1 MLWSIIKVIIFVA
14 IAVGLAFGASY
25 LLETPGEVRFAFGN
39 YEVLLSP
46 LGFVIALAVLLLC
59 AYILMK
65 LIGLIVAVM
74 RFLLGDETALSRH
87 FARSRQRRGLDAL
100 TNAMN
105 ALASDDSKNA
115 MKYSAKAERL
125 LARPDLTQIMVARS
139 AELSGDKAK
148 ARTYYKEMLSN
159 PRSRFVGVEGLMRQE
174 LEAGDTAT
182 ALELAKKAFAIRPDS
197 PGILRQLFDLQSRR
211 EDWSGARATLT
222 AATQAKLLPRD
233 VAVRRDAVLSLADAR
248 AAMAKGDATR
258 GEEAALQANKLAPAL
273 VPAAALASAV
283 HLERGSKRK
292 ATKTLTSAWGTNP
305 HPDLAAAFA
314 AIEPTETPAQ
324 RRKRFET
331 LTNAKPDDIES
342 HLLKAELALAD
353 EDFPAARKAMGTIA
367 ETDPTTRSLA
377 IMAAVE
383 RGTGAPDAVV
393 SGWLTKALSA
403 SRGPQWTCDKCNHVH
418 TQWMP
423 ICENCGAFDTL
434 AWKPAAHPEDASL
447 SQSAMLPLIIGVGDT
462 PPEAE
467 PEISEPIGE
476 PNDEVRTG
484 TKVEAK
490 VVDA

>member
-1 MLWSIIKVIIFVA
+1 MLWSILKVIIFVA
-14 IAVGLAFGASY
+14 IAVCLAYGASY

-46 LGFVIALAVLLLC
+46 LGFVIALAVVLLAAFL
-59 AYILMK
+59 LMK
-65 LIGLIVAVM
+65 LIGLLVAIM
-74 RFLLGDETALSRH
+74 RFLLGDETALSRY

-100 TNAMN
+100 TDAMN
-105 ALASDDSKNA
+105 ALASDDAKGA

-139 AELSGDKAK
+139 AELGGDKAK
-148 ARTYYKEMLSN
+148 ARTYYKEMLAN
-159 PRSRFVGVEGLMRQE
+159 PRSRFAGVEGLMRQE
-174 LEAGDTAT
+174 LAAGDTAT

-197 PGILRQLFDLQSRR
+197 PSILRQLFDLQSQR

-233 VAVRRDAVLSLADAR
+233 VTVRRDAVLSLADAR
-248 AAMAKGDATR
+248 ALIAKGDTGR
-258 GEEAALQANKLAPAL
+258 GGEAALQANKLAPTL

-283 HLERGSKRK
+283 HVERGSKRK
-292 ATKTLTSAWGTNP
+292 AVKALTTAWATNP

-314 AIEPTETPAQ
+314 AIEPTETPAH

-331 LTNAKPDDIES
+331 LIAAKPDDVES

-353 EDFPAARKAMGTIA
+353 EDFPAARKAMGTVA

-403 SRGPQWTCDKCNHVH
+403 SRGPQWTCEKCNHVH
-418 TQWMP
+418 SQWMP

-434 AWKPAAHPEDASL
+434 AWKPAAHAEDASL
-447 SQSAMLPLIIGVGDT
+447 SQSAMLPLIIGVGDS

-467 PEISEPIGE
+467 PETVEPIRD
-476 PNDEVRTG
+476 PKD
-484 TKVEAK
+484 EAK